1 MTEKDLEKKVNKKM
15 IIIAA
20 VRNTLI
26 TVLCIAVGVVIAV
39 YYMSY
44 QKEDLN
50 DDTLEQVNKLQERV
64 IDLIQESEKLKDEK
78 EALSEELDK
87 LNSKENRDKL
97 QALID
102 ELANI
107 KTFAGMTKVTG
118 KGMCITVS
126 FPVSFSYSSIQ
137 SYLTLTINDLRASNA
152 QAISINGERIM
163 SMSEVRVSSKGQIAV
178 NGRIITAPYEIHA
191 IGDSSSLQ
199 SGMFL
204 GGEGIIP
211 IMQSKGATVEWQIK
225 NDIVIEACRT
235 EDFKMDLLTPIE

>member
-1 MTEKDLEKKVNKKM
+1 MDKNNEQKNKKQ
-15 IIIAA
+15 IIFAA

-26 TVLCIAVGVVIAV
+26 TVLCIAIGVVIAI

-50 DDTLEQVNKLQERV
+50 DDTLRQVNDLQQQV
-64 IDLIQESEKLKDEK
+64 IELIKESEKLEDEK
-78 EALSEELDK
+78 DRLNDELDK
-87 LNSKENRDKL
+87 LNSKENQNKL
-97 QALID
+97 QSLID
-102 ELANI
+102 ELTDV
-107 KTFAGMTKVTG
+107 KTFAGMTTVTG
-118 KGMCITVS
+118 KGMCVTIS
-126 FPVSFSYSSIQ
+126 FPASFSYSSIQ

-163 SMSEVRVSSKGQIAV
+163 AMSELRVSSKGQIAV
-178 NGRIITAPYEIHA
+178 NGRIIAAPYEIHA

-211 IMQSKGATVEWQIK
+211 IMQSKGATVEWKMK
-225 NDIVIEACRT
+225 NDIIINACKT
-235 EDFKMDLLTPIE
+235 EDFKMDQMTPIE